1 MSRRKITTRQLSRL
15 LVPAFRAVYH
25 DVRASVW
32 GAFDMSHSGRPAED
46 ERRLRVVR
54 LLIYVAIA
62 CVTIAVVAG
71 VWLLI
76 ADPEA
81 GSTTEA
87 ALGFTAAIGGL
98 GVALFAGV
106 AAIYAQINNLWQYAA
121 MWFRVTVMV
130 IVIVGVVISV
140 ISWIRSV

>member
-1 MSRRKITTRQLSRL
+1 MSR
-15 LVPAFRAVYH
+15 
-25 DVRASVW
+25 
-32 GAFDMSHSGRPAED
+32 SGRPAED

-62 CVTIAVVAG
+62 CVTIAVVAD

-130 IVIVGVVISV
+130 IVIVGLVISV